1 MEVRD
6 EAGKQLVGP
15 EQSKAA
21 PQPEASTASRASKLG
36 RASKPPCWADWRKE
50 LDPESNL
57 PCLAN
62 KLEGLRTSA
71 AAAKT
76 CRIADP
82 GRVWTRSSA
91 TGLPLHGQAGRPLF
105 PQPSHFCKDVP
116 IGADVDHWRVNRGLL
131 TRRAPGLEHAATPS
145 YIIQHTTHNAACR
158 VYTTGWRTLSS
169 MSRQRGLLPSGR
181 TRNRRNQRGGEPTPE
196 VRSAWGKDV
205 PRNVCKIVVWCGVRG
220 AWCAV
225 LDTGNIEHHQPH
237 RSAASAPPAQAAT
250 RLIGS
255 P

>member
-15 EQSKAA
+15 EQSKAG
-21 PQPEASTASRASKLG
+21 PQPEASKASRAS
-36 RASKPPCWADWRKE
+36 RASRQASKAPWADWRKE

-91 TGLPLHGQAGRPLF
+91 TGLPLQGQAGRPLF
-105 PQPSHFCKDVP
+105 PQPSHFCKDFP
-116 IGADVDHWRVNRGLL
+116 IGADVRHW
-131 TRRAPGLEHAATPS
+131 
-145 YIIQHTTHNAACR
+145 
-158 VYTTGWRTLSS
+158 
-169 MSRQRGLLPSGR
+169 
-181 TRNRRNQRGGEPTPE
+181 
-196 VRSAWGKDV
+196 
-205 PRNVCKIVVWCGVRG
+205 
-220 AWCAV
+220 
-225 LDTGNIEHHQPH
+225 
-237 RSAASAPPAQAAT
+237 
-250 RLIGS
+250 
-255 P
+255 